1 MSRYLS
7 HWLETLLQLSEA
19 PPQRAMCWR
28 PAVDVY
34 RTPEGWLLKFDLAGV
49 PSTDVTIAVDDRRVH
64 VRGIRRDRVP
74 VPAVQYHME
83 IEYSRFERTIELPET
98 LDPKTVITESRD
110 GMLYVRV
117 ATRK

>member
-1 MSRYLS
+1 M
-7 HWLETLLQLSEA
+7 
-19 PPQRAMCWR
+19 
-28 PAVDVY
+28 Y

-49 PSTDVTIAVDDRRVH
+49 APTDVSIVVNERQVH
-64 VRGIRRDRVP
+64 IRGIRRDRVP

-83 IEYSRFERTIELPET
+83 IEYSRFERTIELPEA

-117 ATRK
+117 ASRK